1 MPLSISADVNF
12 IAQSGVAVIN
22 GLVILAFIRALC
34 KERGELFSSII
45 DDAIQGLDLYYT
57 QAT

>member
-12 IAQSGVAVIN
+12 IARSGVAVIN

-34 KERGELFSSII
+34 KERGELFSSMI
-45 DDAIQGLDLYYT
+45 DDVI
-57 QAT
+57 